1 MRSFYYYFFIIA
13 ILFGINFFIA
23 FCKRENFTSYFNT
36 INMHNTENIKC
47 NDSEQFFAIKF
58 DCDNNTKALE
68 LFKLEVK
75 HYKNKTNQNYTN
87 ITTNTLSQNV
97 EFFQNHKELE
107 LNDWDNSFCFENTNE
122 TIRGSHGGE
131 FNYYEISIVSKIE
144 DETHYTEIDNFL
156 KNDDCKVELYFADI
170 KMDFNSYSKPFET
183 FINEFFLQL
192 NPDFIVN
199 MNTFFIYQHFED
211 ENSLFHQ
218 IYKKKSK
225 NTVFSRNEQYY
236 LYKGNNKTKENY
248 KYYAKIYIRAD
259 TKKIEIKRKYPNL
272 MEFYAD
278 TFSFWVAIFYLLY
291 LLFYIFNN
299 FYASLSLDKNLFF
312 FRGVE
317 NKYFNISENREK
329 IESLIKLTNNL
340 LNRNNNHQKTVRQF
354 PNRHNERA
362 LHMLEQHS
370 TDEQLRDIDDA
381 NNNNIIHNIRKNEE
395 ENNDSIKYSFNIF
408 EFICMKLCKCCI
420 SKKLKRKKK
429 LLTEANIFIHK
440 KLDIIF
446 YIRNMIFLDM
456 LNKIILGD
464 EKKGINKL
472 LITPIIFGKEKEEE
486 IEENYYG
493 HYCEDDFNNYHNEIL
508 ELNESQIMGKAEKK
522 IISLSNEKL
531 KKMSVLN

>member
-1 MRSFYYYFFIIA
+1 
-13 ILFGINFFIA
+13 
-23 FCKRENFTSYFNT
+23 
-36 INMHNTENIKC
+36 MHNTENIKF

-87 ITTNTLSQNV
+87 ITTNTLCQNV

-131 FNYYEISIVSKIE
+131 FNYYEISIVSQKE

-170 KMDFNSYSKPFET
+170 KMDLNDYSKPFET
-183 FINEFFLQL
+183 FINEIFLQL
-192 NPDFIVN
+192 NPDFIVK

-218 IYKKKSK
+218 IYKKESN

-299 FYASLSLDKNLFF
+299 FYASLSLEKNLFLF
-312 FRGVE
+312 KGVE
-317 NKYFNISENREK
+317 NKYFNISENRPK
-329 IESLIKLTNNL
+329 IESLINLTNNL

-508 ELNESQIMGKAEKK
+508 ELNESPIMGKAEKK

>member
-1 MRSFYYYFFIIA
+1 
-13 ILFGINFFIA
+13 
-23 FCKRENFTSYFNT
+23 
-36 INMHNTENIKC
+36 
-47 NDSEQFFAIKF
+47 
-58 DCDNNTKALE
+58 
-68 LFKLEVK
+68 
-75 HYKNKTNQNYTN
+75 
-87 ITTNTLSQNV
+87 
-97 EFFQNHKELE
+97 
-107 LNDWDNSFCFENTNE
+107 
-122 TIRGSHGGE
+122 
-131 FNYYEISIVSKIE
+131 
-144 DETHYTEIDNFL
+144 
-156 KNDDCKVELYFADI
+156 
-170 KMDFNSYSKPFET
+170 
-183 FINEFFLQL
+183 
-192 NPDFIVN
+192 

-218 IYKKKSK
+218 IYKKESN

-299 FYASLSLDKNLFF
+299 FYASLSLEKNLFLF
-312 FRGVE
+312 KGVE
-317 NKYFNISENREK
+317 NKYFNISENRQK
-329 IESLIKLTNNL
+329 IESLINLTNNL

-446 YIRNMIFLDM
+446 YIRNMIFLEM

-508 ELNESQIMGKAEKK
+508 ELNESPIMGKAEKK